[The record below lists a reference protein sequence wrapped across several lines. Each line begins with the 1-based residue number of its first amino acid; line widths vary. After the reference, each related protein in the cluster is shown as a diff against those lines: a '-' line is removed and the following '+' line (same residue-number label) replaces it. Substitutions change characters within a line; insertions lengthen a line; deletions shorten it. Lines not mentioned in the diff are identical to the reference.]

1 MLEQKSKS
9 FFQNPLVIIFGALL
23 CCALWGSATPFIKLG
38 SAAMIPVK
46 GVASTILFAGT
57 RFFAAGILTIAI
69 YSIARRKFLIPK
81 LRNVPRILTVSA
93 FQTVIQYLFFYVGL
107 TNTSGV
113 KGTILSGS
121 SAFFCVLIASLI
133 FRQEKLTAR
142 KIIACV
148 LGFAG
153 IVIVN
158 LNGLELTFNLTGDG
172 FVIFSTISLAFSS
185 VFMKRFSKYEEPV
198 LISGYQFIIGGA
210 FMILVG
216 IIFGGKVVIPDFTA
230 VAIFVYLA
238 ALSAVAYAVW
248 GLLLKHNPVS
258 RVTIFSFSTPI
269 FGTVL
274 SSLMLSE
281 ESNTGIINLIATLI
295 LVSLGIFL
303 LNYAPKPK
311 PLPEIPKSEPQET
324 EDRT

>member
-1 MLEQKSKS
+1 M
-9 FFQNPLVIIFGALL
+9 
-23 CCALWGSATPFIKLG
+23 G
-38 SAAMIPVK
+38 SAAMIPVS
-46 GVASTILFAGT
+46 GVPSTILFAGM
-57 RFFAAGILTIAI
+57 RFTAAGIITLAI
-69 YSIARRKFLIPK
+69 YSISRRKILIPK
-81 LRNVPRILTVSA
+81 LKNVPKILTVSA

-107 TNTSGV
+107 TYTSGV

-121 SAFFCVLIASLI
+121 SAFFCVLIACLI

-142 KIIACV
+142 KIVACI

-158 LNGLELTFNLTGDG
+158 LNGLELTFNFLGDG
-172 FVIFSTISLAFSS
+172 FVILSTVSLAFSS
-185 VFMKRFSKYEEPV
+185 VFMKLFSKYEEPV
-198 LISGYQFIIGGA
+198 LISGYQFVIGGA

-216 IIFGGKVVIPDFTA
+216 IIFGGKVVISDLRSA
-230 VAIFVYLA
+230 GIFIYLA

-274 SSLMLSE
+274 STLLLDE
-281 ESNTGIINLIATLI
+281 ASNTGIVNLIITLI
-295 LVSLGIFL
+295 LVSLGIFM
-303 LNYAPKPK
+303 LNYARPQKA
-311 PLPEIPKSEPQET
+311 LPNIPAPSKKTEEKEPQANGE
-324 EDRT
+324 